1 MGTITHALGIKVLN
15 FIILNKMYLPPA
27 SNTGVQNTRGAKM
40 IQDNKLNSV
49 KFENGL
55 SVCIDYLGFTITASM
70 SVDDVITFMGF
81 DLDLFEEMPKGSDG
95 YMHMRKC
102 SLNGIAVLYDGNE
115 NMGIHVNVTGK
126 GIASLLESFYETLAS
141 ETPFGK
147 GYDLWN
153 ETVLSRFFKEVLE
166 IGHFSRIDTAI
177 DDKGANYYIPQEL
190 DSCWHNG
197 EIVTRFRSERIFKDS
212 DAPNHCSGCTTYFG
226 SRSSSLML
234 RVYDKQLEQNKNLKP
249 TDDNYI
255 DFPWIRWE
263 LEFKKERADELAK
276 QLVICDEH
284 GIGSIVMGVLY
295 YYFRII
301 QFNDS
306 NRSRCSNAVKWNDF
320 VNCVE
325 KLRLCVPKREKT
337 LFDKECWIDS
347 QVAPTLSLLLLI
359 NGGDVNFLNY
369 KALQA
374 LPRISNSDKQMLRSC
389 YPDIYAQYFNVPD
402 NIDLSYV

>member
-1 MGTITHALGIKVLN
+1 
-15 FIILNKMYLPPA
+15 
-27 SNTGVQNTRGAKM
+27 M

-55 SVCIDYLGFTITASM
+55 NVCIDYLGFTITAPM
-70 SVDDVITFMGF
+70 SVDEVIKFMGF
-81 DLDLFEEMPKGSDG
+81 EPIMFTEMPKGSDG
-95 YMHMRKC
+95 YKC
-102 SLNGIAVLYDGNE
+102 MKKCALNGIAVLYDGNE
-115 NMGIHVNVTGK
+115 NMGIHVNVTGQ
-126 GIASLLESFYETLAS
+126 GIASLLESFQESLAL

-147 GYDLWN
+147 GYNLWN
-153 ETVLSRFFKEVLE
+153 ETVLSRFFKEILE

-177 DDKGANYYIPQEL
+177 DDKGAKYYTPQEL
-190 DSCWHNG
+190 DSYWHRG

-255 DFPWIRWE
+255 DSPWIRWE

-276 QLVICDEH
+276 QLVNCDEH

-301 QFNDS
+301 QFDDC
-306 NRSRCSNAVKWNDF
+306 NRSRCSNTEKWNDF
-320 VNCVE
+320 VHSVE
-325 KLRLCVPKREKT
+325 KLRLCIPKREKT
-337 LFDKECWIDS
+337 LLDKAIWVDG
-347 QVAPTLSLLLLI
+347 QVSPTLGLLFLVHWGDMDYL
-359 NGGDVNFLNY
+359 NGL
-369 KALQA
+369 ALKA
-374 LPRISNSDKQMLRSC
+374 LPRISKADRELLRSSN
-389 YPDIYAQYFNVPD
+389 PDVYAHFFSVPD
-402 NIDLSYV
+402 DVGECYGY